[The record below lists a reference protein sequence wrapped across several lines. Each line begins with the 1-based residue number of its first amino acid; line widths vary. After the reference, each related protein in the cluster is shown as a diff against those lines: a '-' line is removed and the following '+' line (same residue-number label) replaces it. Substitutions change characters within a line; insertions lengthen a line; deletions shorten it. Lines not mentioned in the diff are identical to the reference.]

1 MLIDVAF
8 LVRKLDIRPE
18 GVLHV
23 GAHKAEEL
31 FQYTKYDWSLN
42 NKTIWVEAQPDLA
55 LALSER
61 LDTDRNIVIN
71 AVAWSEDNVNISFHV
86 TNNGESSSVYELAEH
101 LNKHPQIK
109 EIGVLPLKTIKLSS
123 VLPTDSKFDFV
134 NLDIQGAELQAL
146 RGLGHFISGVKWIY
160 TEVNKISLY
169 NEIPLVS
176 EMDDYLAAQG
186 FTRYMTR
193 WVPFKGWG
201 DALFV
206 SNEELRKT
214 KYPNRTLMRA
224 HIVLMEV
231 RSSSIRLK
239 NLSKIF
245 RKPNSK
251 H

>member
-8 LVRKLDIRPE
+8 LARKLHVRPQ

-31 FQYTKYDWSLN
+31 NQYTKYNWSLE

-55 LALSER
+55 LALSEK
-61 LDTDRNIVIN
+61 LDSTRNIVIN
-71 AVAWSEDNVNISFHV
+71 AVAWGEDNVDISFHV
-86 TNNGESSSVYELAEH
+86 TNNGESSSVYELSEH
-101 LNKHPQIK
+101 LNKHPQVK
-109 EIGVLPLKTIKLSS
+109 EIGVLQLKTIKLSS
-123 VLPTDSKFDFV
+123 VLPTGSKFNFV

-146 RGLGHFISGVKWIY
+146 KGLDHFIYDVKWIY

-169 NEIPLVS
+169 RDIPLVH
-176 EMDDYLAAQG
+176 EIDDYLAPRG

-201 DALFV
+201 DALYV
-206 SNEELRKT
+206 SNEELKRNKL
-214 KYPNRTLMRA
+214 PNRTL
-224 HIVLMEV
+224 ICTYLTCMEV
-231 RSSSIRLK
+231 RSSVLRLK

-245 RKPNSK
+245 RKAKSK

>member
-1 MLIDVAF
+1 MLINVSF
-8 LVRKLDIRPE
+8 LASKLHVKPE

-31 FQYTKYDWSLN
+31 NQYRKNKWCLK

-55 LALSER
+55 TALNEE
-61 LDTDRNIVIN
+61 LDSAQNIVIN
-71 AVAWSEDNVNISFHV
+71 AVAWSEDNVKISFHV

-101 LNKHPQIK
+101 SNKHPQVK
-109 EIGVLPLKTIKLSS
+109 EIGILKLKTSKLAS
-123 VLPTDSKFDFV
+123 VLPKGSKFDFV

-146 RGLGHFISGVKWIY
+146 KGLGHFITGVKWIY

-169 NEIPLVS
+169 RDIPLVQ
-176 EMDDYLAAQG
+176 EMDEYLATQG

-201 DALFV
+201 DALYI
-206 SNEELRKT
+206 SNDELKKN
-214 KYPNRTLMRA
+214 KYPNTALVCSY
-224 HIVLMEV
+224 IVLMEV
-231 RSSSIRLK
+231 KSSVLRLK
-239 NLSKIF
+239 NLSKHL
-245 RKPNSK
+245 RETNSK